1 MVSTFECINFGGIS
15 KTLNGK
21 YGFKVFW
28 LAVVYPF
35 YFPFYFS
42 FDKASAHDNPM
53 LLNSFQY
60 LKLLHSK
67 TNIFFAADKGFDALD
82 TLYNL
87 ISVGLPKN
95 RKLETVTL

>member
-1 MVSTFECINFGGIS
+1 
-15 KTLNGK
+15 
-21 YGFKVFW
+21 
-28 LAVVYPF
+28 
-35 YFPFYFS
+35 
-42 FDKASAHDNPM
+42 M

-95 RKLETVTL
+95 RKLETVTLWL